1 MPGYFC
7 SKTKIKIVMMS
18 RLFIRSRI
26 VMLSALATMA
36 AAAVQGCQQAE
47 IPAPELSLQSE
58 TIEVA
63 PEGGIAT
70 MHYAISN
77 PVEGAEI
84 QAVGNAEW
92 LHDFDCSTEGEISF
106 MVDENP
112 EVGQSRTATVTVS
125 YNDGAAE
132 AEFDVVQGEGVEKA
146 PFDIDITEIG
156 LDYAVATITPLD
168 PEMTWHALAYEAW
181 VLDEDRTV
189 DEAIQEFL
197 AAYQFVASMSGMD
210 FETFMRTQILTT
222 GTQTITFDQLAVGAD
237 HYIMALGMDSDG
249 TVLTDVVLERFTT
262 QSIDMQD
269 VTFDVTCDV
278 NGPDVVLHTTPSD
291 DNVRYYTDVKLKS
304 DWPDGPDIQGWIQ
317 TLIWRGSV
325 SGKTREQVI
334 DEISSYGKVDK
345 EMYLNANTEYY
356 AFAVAINDEGI
367 VNSEATTMLFTTGDV
382 PMSDNTFDLTLENVG
397 VDNVTLHITPSNDN
411 QYTWAVSPVSEWEG
425 MTDEEYLDWYFQTYG
440 TFFLDLSGLVGEQT
454 VVETNLAADT
464 EYYAFVF
471 GYEQSTVTTDVTKVK
486 FRTGSAD
493 NPEDLT
499 FDFTIGTVTPTSV
512 DVKVSGTP
520 ETALYYWDVIDAS
533 ATPEQAK
540 ETLDARVQRWIDIGY
555 KANRAE
561 VFQDV
566 AVRGTVESTVTY
578 YNFSYDSI
586 EPGKEYKLYAVGIY
600 DETGEYATDFC
611 FSEPFTTPL
620 Q

>member
-1 MPGYFC
+1 
-7 SKTKIKIVMMS
+7 MS
-18 RLFIRSRI
+18 RLFNRSKI
-26 VMLSALATMA
+26 IMLSALAALA
-36 AAAVQGCQQAE
+36 AAAVQGCQKE
-47 IPAPELSLQSE
+47 EAPVTELTLQSE
-58 TIEVA
+58 TLEVSA
-63 PEGGIAT
+63 EGGIFT
-70 MHYAISN
+70 MSYSISN
-77 PVEGAEI
+77 PVEGAEVE
-84 QAVGNAEW
+84 AACSSGW
-92 LHDFDCSTEGEISF
+92 LHDFDCSKEGEISF
-106 MVDENP
+106 TVDENP
-112 EVGQSRTATVTVS
+112 EVGQTRAATVTVS
-125 YNDGAAE
+125 YNDGAIE
-132 AEFDVVQGEGVEKA
+132 KEFSVIQGEGIEKA
-146 PFDIDITEIG
+146 PFDIEVTEIG
-156 LDYAVATITPLD
+156 MDYAVATITPSD
-168 PEMTWHALAYEAW
+168 PDMTWHALAYEAW

-197 AAYQFVASMSGMD
+197 AAYQFVASMAGMD
-210 FETFMRTQILTT
+210 FETFMKSEILVT

-237 HYIMALGMDSDG
+237 HYIMALGMAPDG
-249 TVLTDVVLERFTT
+249 TVLTDVVLEPFTT
-262 QSIDMQD
+262 ESIDMQD

-278 NGPDVVLHTTPSD
+278 DGPNVVLHTMPSD

-304 DWPDGPDIQGWIQ
+304 DWADGPDIQGWIQ

-325 SGKTREQVI
+325 TGKTREQVI
-334 DEISSYGKVDK
+334 EEISSYGKVDK

-382 PMSDNTFDLTLENVG
+382 PMSDNKFDLAVENVG
-397 VDNVTLHITPSNDN
+397 VDNVTLHITPSNDD

-440 TFFLDLSGLVGEQT
+440 TFFLDLSGLIGEQT
-454 VVETNLAADT
+454 VMETNLAADT

-471 GYEQSTVTTDVTKVK
+471 GYEQSTVTTGVTKVK
-486 FRTGSAD
+486 FRTGTAD

-499 FDFTIGTVTPTSV
+499 FDFSVGNITPTSV

-520 ETALYYWDVIDAS
+520 ETALYCWDVIDAS

-561 VFQDV
+561 VFQEM
-566 AVRGTVESTVTY
+566 AVRGTVETTVSY
-578 YNFSYDSI
+578 YNFSYNSI

-600 DETGEYATDFC
+600 GETGEYATDFC